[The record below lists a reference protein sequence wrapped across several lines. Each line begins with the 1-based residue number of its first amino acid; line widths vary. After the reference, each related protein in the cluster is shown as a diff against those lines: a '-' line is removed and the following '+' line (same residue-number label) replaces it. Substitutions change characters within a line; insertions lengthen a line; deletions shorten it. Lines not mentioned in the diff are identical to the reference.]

1 MDYTIPG
8 RSSPAALKKLK
19 KKKKRE
25 KPVDEYEYKSSTLAR
40 LMK

>member
-8 RSSPAALKKLK
+8 RSSPAALVK
-19 KKKKRE
+19 KKKKE

>member
-19 KKKKRE
+19 KKKKE